1 MKIIDAYILART
13 KRKTRRIR
21 TALVTIVS
29 ALLFAVLFFGAF
41 TAAGVVNGAN
51 QVKDVG
57 FNSRYLTSVLS
68 FGDPS
73 QEYTTISER
82 LYAEMDGELRT
93 RKIAIDQNTHIDPSY
108 MAEYSRRLNVAIAK
122 SYADSLAAFEAKL
135 HTLGSP
141 TGVYHMQNLGLNGVL
156 THHTDY
162 QSDPKVKELEELA
175 KTKAEAESKDP
186 LARLEFSSV
195 EKDMMR
201 TQLAPGQTFD
211 WQPGQPIP
219 IILPYPF
226 LERLAGKSLAN
237 VDVATKNEAYKQLI
251 TDYAGKTIDY
261 CSRNQAARQQLQDV
275 VAYNYTATT
284 DKDKTTNPITIPV
297 CGDFDQKQLKKL
309 GIITEPSATET
320 KPLFT
325 APALP
330 AAKTSR
336 MQFKIVG
343 FMPGLDEFNG
353 DFITTIFSSV
363 SMLPMGGA
371 PAIVPAEVAKVEPLL
386 KSDESI
392 NPFGGQQFLFAD
404 FANRA
409 DQKAFLANG
418 CQGNECTNGE
428 KPYIQAYGNLSV
440 ALEGIFAFMTN
451 VLAVAVVV
459 MMAIAAIMILFTISK
474 VIADSTKEIA
484 VFRALG
490 ARRRDI
496 AQIYYTY
503 GSMLAVS
510 ALLFAAIIG
519 AACAYGV
526 NSLLGERFAATL
538 IQSVGAYTQNPQVN
552 LLGIEPMWIFGV
564 VVALLVAAFVGVSI
578 PVLAALKR
586 KLITILREE

>member
-41 TAAGVVNGAN
+41 IAAGIVNGAN

-68 FGDPS
+68 FGTRGD
-73 QEYTTISER
+73 EYTAMSTKI
-82 LYAEMDGELRT
+82 YTEMDAELRA
-93 RKIAIDQNTHIDPSY
+93 RKITIDQNTHNDPSY
-108 MAEYSRRLNVAIAK
+108 MAEYSRRLNLAIFK
-122 SYADSLAAFEAKL
+122 GYADSLAKFEATL
-135 HTLGSP
+135 HDLGNP
-141 TGVYHMQNLGLNGVL
+141 TGVYHMQNLALNEAL
-156 THHTDY
+156 THHTDF
-162 QSDPKVKELEELA
+162 QSDPKVKMLEA
-175 KTKAEAESKDP
+175 FAQTKAEAENKDP

-195 EKDMMR
+195 EKDMIR

-219 IILPYPF
+219 VILPYPY
-226 LERLAGKSLAN
+226 LERLAGKSFAN

-251 TDYAGKTIDY
+251 SEYAGKTIDY

-275 VAYNYTATT
+275 VTYNYTVTN
-284 DKDKTTNPITIPV
+284 DKDKTTNPIAIPI
-297 CGDFDQKQLKKL
+297 CGDFDQKLLKKL
-309 GIITEPSATET
+309 EIITESSTT
-320 KPLFT
+320 DQKPLFT
-325 APALP
+325 APALTT
-330 AAKTSR
+330 AKTAR
-336 MQFKIVG
+336 LQFKIVG
-343 FMPGLDEFNG
+343 FMPGMSEFSG
-353 DFITTIFSSV
+353 DFLSTMFSSV
-363 SMLPMGGA
+363 SMLPMGGS
-371 PAIVPAEVAKVEPLL
+371 PALIPAEVAKIEPLL
-386 KSDESI
+386 APEVTDA
-392 NPFGGQQFLFAD
+392 FRGQQFLFAD
-404 FANRA
+404 FASRA
-409 DQKAFLANG
+409 DQKVFLANG
-418 CQGNECTNGE
+418 CQGDECTNGT
-428 KPYIQAYGNLSV
+428 KPYIQPYGNLSV
-440 ALEGIFAFMTN
+440 ALESIFAFMAN
-451 VLAVAVVV
+451 VIAVAVVV

-503 GSMLAVS
+503 GGMLAFS

-519 AACAYGV
+519 AVCAYALNEVFGDK
-526 NSLLGERFAATL
+526 FAATL

-552 LLGIEPMWIFGV
+552 LLGFEPLWLAGV
-564 VVALLVAAFVGVSI
+564 VAALLLAAFVGITI

-586 KLITILREE
+586 KLINILREE